1 MSKKIIFS
9 GGGTGGHIFPAINLM
24 KHFFEKKCEVLLVT
38 DNRGCNFIKNY
49 SIKGEKP
56 PVAPSSVCIKE
67 VTDTHNLLDY
77 NLKTIKKDIYKTD
90 NINFIHKGKLK
101 FY

>member
-1 MSKKIIFS
+1 MKLKDLINEKVLDDLKKTEDFYHAFKREFNES
-9 GGGTGGHIFPAINLM
+9 VRRT
-24 KHFFEKKCEVLLVT
+24 C
-38 DNRGCNFIKNY
+38 KNY